1 MSEKLLKNKKV
12 LILSIIILLVVAGLI
27 IGMFLNKGSK
37 ESSESGKSNVNIG
50 TEQNNDTVKENDED
64 EGGLEDMEE
73 VDESTEDKTD
83 ASGSWETTG
92 DNKPND
98 NSTNS
103 TDQNNSNQNDSNQ
116 DDNNE
121 NDNNGDKDSDE
132 SGEDIIEDDKTWGE
146 VF

>member
-1 MSEKLLKNKKV
+1 MLGKLLKNKKV
-12 LILSIIILLVVAGLI
+12 LIVLILILLVVVGLI

-37 ESSESGKSNVNIG
+37 ESSESGKSNANIK
-50 TEQNNDTVKENDED
+50 TEQNNDAVKENDED
-64 EGGLEDMEE
+64 EGSLEDMEV

-83 ASGSWETTG
+83 VSGSWETTG
-92 DNKPND
+92 DNRPND
-98 NSTNS
+98 NSTSS

-132 SGEDIIEDDKTWGE
+132 SGDDIIEDDKTWGE